1 MSFKIIITKDFDRM
15 SDEAAKIVIDDIKKF
30 QSSNQQK
37 ENYVLGLA
45 TGNTPT
51 GAYKVLA
58 KAANAGEFDP
68 TKIVS
73 FNLDEYV
80 GLPGERIPDRVLN
93 AESYAYFMIQELFG
107 LLDNKKFKQTYV
119 PYGTEIN
126 QNQLISELEKY
137 KDNPDVYELLGTDK
151 GKQIAIKPNGPSEYL
166 NWIKKEILD
175 GYIEKIKS
183 YNGINLHIVG
193 VGGRGHVAFHESGI
207 PFEQEMLLV
216 KLDDNTIENAVA
228 DGHFPSKEDSPNYAI
243 SMGAAYV
250 YKAET
255 VLLVANGKR
264 KTGPIAESLLGSV
277 TPDVPI
283 SYGQKYA
290 ENGGNMI
297 YVIDEAAAGEILD
310 KFDELKAKGYEVID
324 IRK

>member
-1 MSFKIIITKDFDRM
+1 MGFKIIITKDFAQM
-15 SDEAAKIVIDDIKKF
+15 SEEAAKIMIEDIKTF
-30 QSSNQQK
+30 QSSKQEK

-51 GAYKVLA
+51 GVYKILA
-58 KAANAGEFDP
+58 KAANDGEFDSSS
-68 TKIVS
+68 IVS

-80 GLPGERIPDRVLN
+80 GLPGERIADRILN
-93 AESYAYFMIQELFG
+93 SESYAFFMIQELFG
-107 LLDNKKFKQTYV
+107 LLNKKFKQTYV
-119 PYGTEIN
+119 PYGTEID
-126 QNQLISELEKY
+126 QERLISELEKY

-151 GKQIAIKPNGPSEYL
+151 GKQILIKPNGPSEYL

-183 YNGINLHIVG
+183 YGGINLHIVG

-207 PFEQEMLLV
+207 PLDQEMLLV
-216 KLDDNTIENAVA
+216 KLDENTIENAVI
-228 DGHFPSKEDSPNYAI
+228 DGHFPSKENSPNYAT

-250 YKAET
+250 YKADT

-264 KTGPIAESLLGSV
+264 KTGPIAESLLGPV

-283 SYGQKYA
+283 SYSQKYA
-290 ENGGNMI
+290 EEGGNMF
-297 YVIDEAAAGEILD
+297 YVIDEDAAAGILD
-310 KFDELKAKGYEVID
+310 KLDELKNKGYVVED
-324 IRK
+324 KR